1 MATRRQHSAAFKAK
15 VAVAALRGDRTLSEL
30 GSAYGV
36 HPVQITQWK
45 KRAMAAL
52 PEAFATRRRAA
63 DQGEPREQAAAP
75 PPDAPAQLL
84 VLMPSGKSITADAE
98 PTATISAV
106 KSLVAAGYA
115 GWFCVEH
122 DTHLRDPLEDLAHSR
137 EYLRQAGV

>member
-30 GSAYGV
+30 ASAYGV

-63 DQGEPREQAAAP
+63 DQDQAAVQAALYEEIGRLKVAL
-75 PPDAPAQLL
+75 DWLKKKHEL
-84 VLMPSGKSITADAE
+84 VD
-98 PTATISAV
+98 
-106 KSLVAAGYA
+106 
-115 GWFCVEH
+115 
-122 DTHLRDPLEDLAHSR
+122 R
-137 EYLRQAGV
+137 